1 MKVKI
6 LQEFRDK
13 DNYRKVYKV
22 NDTVEFSDDRFREL
36 KALGLVT
43 EIRSE
48 KQKETK
54 SKVNTD
60 VNS

>member
-13 DNYRKVYKV
+13 DNYGKVYKV
-22 NDTVEFSDDRFREL
+22 DDTVDFSADRFREL

-48 KQKETK
+48 KQKEAK

>member
-22 NDTVEFSDDRFREL
+22 DDTVEFSDDRFREL
-36 KALGLVT
+36 KTLGLVT